1 MANDRILVV
10 GAGAG
15 GLAAAIDMARRG
27 ADVTVLERAAVVGGK
42 MRQVSVAGIGIDAG
56 PTVFT
61 MRWIFESL
69 YADAGERL
77 SDHLDL
83 TPAHILARHAWRQGA
98 RLDLFADID
107 QSASAIEAFS
117 SAKDADGYRAF
128 CARSADIYRT
138 LVQPFI
144 ASERPTSP
152 IDLAWRVGFGKLD
165 ALWRTAPLKSMWSA
179 IAEHFDDPRLQQLF
193 GRYAT
198 YCGSS
203 PILAPATLMLV
214 AHVEQEGVWQ
224 VKGGMREVAQSLM
237 KLAQAKGA
245 KFRFESEVRRII
257 VERGRATGVVLS
269 SGERLDAD
277 AVVFN
282 GDANAIGS
290 GLLGADAA
298 SAVPPT
304 SREDRSLSAMTWCI
318 KGRTSG
324 FPLVHHNVFFAED
337 YPYEFDS
344 IFNKRQIPMAPTV
357 YVCAQDRS
365 DDATAT
371 VDGEER
377 LLVLINAPPDGDI
390 SAFSVDE
397 IAGYKART
405 FELLSACGLAIE
417 MHSDASVVTT
427 PVEFND
433 LFPATGGALYGR
445 ASHGSNATFQRPASI
460 SRIAGLYFAG
470 GSVHPGPGVPM
481 AAMSGRLTAARVIE
495 DVAAHGERRRSV
507 SVMTIPVPST

>member
-10 GAGAG
+10 GSGAG

-42 MRQVSVAGIGIDAG
+42 MRHVSVSGTGIDAG

-69 YADAGERL
+69 FADAGERL

-83 TPAHILARHAWRQGA
+83 TPAHILARHAWRQGG

-107 QSASAIEAFS
+107 KSANAIAEFS
-117 SAKDADGYRAF
+117 GSKDAEGYRTF

-165 ALWRTAPLKSMWSA
+165 ALWRTAPMKSMWSA
-179 IAEHFDDPRLQQLF
+179 IGEHFEDLRLQQLF

-203 PILAPATLMLV
+203 PLLAPATLMLV
-214 AHVEQEGVWQ
+214 AHVEQDGVWQ

-237 KLAQAKGA
+237 KLAQAQGA
-245 KFRFESEVRRII
+245 KFRFESEVRHII
-257 VERGRATGVVLS
+257 VERGRTKGVVMS

-290 GLLGADAA
+290 GLLGSDAS
-298 SAVPPT
+298 SAVPSTP
-304 SREDRSLSAMTWCI
+304 RADRSLSAITWCI
-318 KGRTSG
+318 KGRSSG
-324 FPLVHHNVFFAED
+324 FPLVHHNVFFAEN
-337 YPYEFDS
+337 YKQEFES
-344 IFNKRQIPMAPTV
+344 IFNKRKIPMTPTV
-357 YVCAQDRS
+357 YVCAQDRG
-365 DDATAT
+365 DDAAAT
-371 VDGEER
+371 IEGDER

-390 SAFSVDE
+390 SAFSIDDISDYE
-397 IAGYKART
+397 TRT
-405 FELLSACGLAIE
+405 FELLSACGLEIE
-417 MHSDASVVTT
+417 KHSDASVVTT
-427 PVEFND
+427 PGAFND

-445 ASHGSNATFQRPASI
+445 ASHGSNATFQRPAAV

-495 DVAAHGERRRSV
+495 DLTAHRESRRSV